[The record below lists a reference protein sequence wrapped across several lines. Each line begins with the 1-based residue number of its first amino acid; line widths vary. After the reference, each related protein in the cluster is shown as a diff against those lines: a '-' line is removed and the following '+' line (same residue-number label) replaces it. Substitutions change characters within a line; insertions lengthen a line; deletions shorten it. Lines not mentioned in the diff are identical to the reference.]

1 MAATEADTGAAAQP
15 APLSPCVAVCVMDP
29 ATGFCR
35 GCWRTI
41 EEIAG
46 WLSYSAEEK
55 RRVLAAVA
63 QRRAS
68 AAAVRR

>member
-1 MAATEADTGAAAQP
+1 VPPTDTEAEP
-15 APLSPCVAVCVMDP
+15 SPRAPLSPCVAVCVMDP

-46 WLSYSAEEK
+46 WLSYGVDEK

-63 QRRAS
+63 ERRAS
-68 AAAVRR
+68 AAAAR